1 LKELKVTPIRN
12 GTVIDHITSG
22 MALKVLKILSI
33 TEDINST
40 VSVVMHV
47 PSKHLGWKDIVKV
60 EDRELSPREVDKIAL
75 LAPDATINIIR
86 NYSVAEKYRVHVPE
100 VVRGILRCSNP
111 NCITN
116 SREPVETEF
125 LVKSKNP
132 MRLYCRYCG
141 RQLEELAAHIL

>member
-1 LKELKVTPIRN
+1 MKELKVTPIRN

-75 LAPDATINIIR
+75 IAPDATINIIR
-86 NYSVAEKYRVHVPE
+86 NYSVAEKYSVHVPE

-132 MRLYCRYCG
+132 MRLFCRYCG
-141 RQLEELAAHIL
+141 RQLEDLGAHIL

>member
-1 LKELKVTPIRN
+1 MKELKVTPIRN

-75 LAPDATINIIR
+75 IAPDATINIIR

-141 RQLEELAAHIL
+141 RQLEDLAAHIL